1 MNRRIHTLT
10 DNRNSVYRRST
21 MNEIISQQEFDRAIG
36 SGITLM
42 DFNAPW
48 CAPCRA
54 QEPILEKLA
63 AEYKGKALIAA
74 MNIDNHSDIAGKLGI
89 QSIPT
94 LILFKNGKEV
104 QRLVGL
110 QSKDCLADVLN
121 KVSSR

>member
-1 MNRRIHTLT
+1 
-10 DNRNSVYRRST
+10 
-21 MNEIISQQEFDRAIG
+21 MNEIISQQDFDHAIG

-54 QEPILEKLA
+54 QEPILEKLE

-74 MNIDNHSDIAGKLGI
+74 MNIDNHGDIAGKLGI

-110 QSKDCLADVLN
+110 QSKDCLADILN
-121 KVSSR
+121 KVLGQ

>member
-1 MNRRIHTLT
+1 
-10 DNRNSVYRRST
+10 
-21 MNEIISQQEFDRAIG
+21 MNEILSQQDFDTIIG
-36 SGITLM
+36 KGVTLL

-63 AEYKGKALIAA
+63 AEYKGKASIAA
-74 MNIDNHSDIAGKLGI
+74 MNIDKNNEIAGKLGI

-94 LILFKNGKEV
+94 LIVFKNGKEI

-110 QSKDCLADVLN
+110 QSKDILADILDNLLN
-121 KVSSR
+121 

>member
-1 MNRRIHTLT
+1 
-10 DNRNSVYRRST
+10 
-21 MNEIISQQEFDRAIG
+21 MNEILSQQDFDKIIG
-36 SGITLM
+36 KGVTLL

-63 AEYKGKALIAA
+63 AEYKGKASIAA
-74 MNIDNHSDIAGKLGI
+74 MNIDKNSEIAGKLGI

-94 LILFKNGKEV
+94 LIVFKNGKEI

-110 QSKDCLADVLN
+110 QSKDYLADILDKILN
-121 KVSSR
+121 

>member
-1 MNRRIHTLT
+1 
-10 DNRNSVYRRST
+10 
-21 MNEIISQQEFDRAIG
+21 MNEILSQQDFDKFIG
-36 SGITLM
+36 KGVTLL

-63 AEYKGKALIAA
+63 AEYKGKAAIAA
-74 MNIDNHSDIAGKLGI
+74 MNIDKNNEIAGKLGI

-94 LILFKNGKEV
+94 LIVFKNGKEI

-110 QSKDCLADVLN
+110 QSKDILADILDKILN
-121 KVSSR
+121 